1 MTVPLFKGCEMSPA
15 TGRYIP
21 VSYFRRLV
29 TDLMHF
35 SAKVPSVTIE
45 RRMDLARLV
54 SARQASTPAPTWS
67 ALFTKAYALVAAR
80 TPPLRT
86 SYLTFP
92 WPRFYEH
99 STNIATLNI
108 DRQLA
113 DERVV
118 LYAHIE
124 SPENRTLREL
134 DAIIHAHQQER
145 PENISSYRRAV
156 RLSRVPWPFRRLLW
170 WAGLNVFGPTRC
182 RYFGTFGFTSLGSQ
196 GVGIT
201 HLVPLLTSQ
210 LHYGM
215 FDPDGGLEM
224 RLSFDHRVLDG
235 VTAARALA
243 DLEGVLLGEILR
255 ECTEFA
261 RNGTCARAELR
272 PLSAW
277 TNAAGGLR
285 PVSVGFS
292 PQSKPRGE
300 THDAKTATNRT

>member
-1 MTVPLFKGCEMSPA
+1 MSQA
-15 TGRYIP
+15 TGRYIS

-54 SARQASTPAPTWS
+54 AARQACTPAPTWS
-67 ALFTKAYALVAAR
+67 AIFTKAYALVAAR
-80 TPPLRT
+80 TPALRT

-118 LYAHIE
+118 IYAHIIN
-124 SPENRTLREL
+124 PENHSLR
-134 DAIIHAHQQER
+134 DIDHVIHEYQNE
-145 PENISSYRRAV
+145 PVGNLPSYRNAV
-156 RLSRVPWPFRRLLW
+156 RMSRVPWPFRRMLW
-170 WAGLNVFGPTRC
+170 WAALNILGSVRC
-182 RYFGTFGFTSLGSQ
+182 HFFGTFGITTVGSQ
-196 GVGIT
+196 GAGIT
-201 HLVPLLTSQ
+201 HLLPLLTSQ

-215 FDPDGGLEM
+215 FDPAGGLDM

-235 VTAARALA
+235 VTAALALA
-243 DLEGVLLGEILR
+243 DLENVLLGEILH
-255 ECTEFA
+255 ECTGTAE
-261 RNGTCARAELR
+261 NGT
-272 PLSAW
+272 
-277 TNAAGGLR
+277 
-285 PVSVGFS
+285 VGTKVD
-292 PQSKPRGE
+292 P
-300 THDAKTATNRT
+300 ALAM

>member
-1 MTVPLFKGCEMSPA
+1 MSRA

-35 SAKVPSVTIE
+35 SARVPSVTIE
-45 RRMDLARLV
+45 RRMGLARLV
-54 SARQASTPAPTWS
+54 AARQACTPTPTWS
-67 ALFTKAYALVAAR
+67 AIFTKAYALVAAR

-99 STNIATLNI
+99 PVNIATLNI
-108 DRQLA
+108 DRQVA
-113 DERVV
+113 DERIV
-118 LYAHIE
+118 LYAHIT
-124 SPENRTLREL
+124 SPETRTLRDL
-134 DAIIHAHQQER
+134 DAIIRDHQEE
-145 PENISSYRRAV
+145 PAGSIPSYRRAV

-170 WAGLNVFGPTRC
+170 WAALNVRGEVRC
-182 RYFGTFGFTSLGSQ
+182 RYFGTFGVTSLGSE
-196 GVGIT
+196 GAGIT

-215 FDPDGGLEM
+215 FDPAGGLEM

-243 DLEGVLLGEILR
+243 DLEGVLLGEILH
-255 ECTEFA
+255 ECT
-261 RNGTCARAELR
+261 G
-272 PLSAW
+272 SAG
-277 TNAAGGLR
+277 NAALARTEVRPAPPRDAVGG
-285 PVSVGFS
+285 
-292 PQSKPRGE
+292 PQDECR
-300 THDAKTATNRT
+300 R